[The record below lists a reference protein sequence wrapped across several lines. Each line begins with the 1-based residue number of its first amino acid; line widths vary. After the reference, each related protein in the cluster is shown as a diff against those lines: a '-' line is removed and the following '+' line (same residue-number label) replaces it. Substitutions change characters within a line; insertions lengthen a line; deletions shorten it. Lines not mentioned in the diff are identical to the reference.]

1 MYLPTKE
8 DLTALSEQ
16 GDGYAVSIY
25 MPTHQAGK
33 DTRENPI
40 RFKNR
45 LQEAEE
51 QLKRHG
57 LKGDDIDALLAPA
70 RQLDDYR
77 FWQNQREGLAVFVQ
91 RGAERHFLLPYAPDE
106 LTVVSR
112 RTHLKPLLPLLTG
125 DGRFFI
131 LAMSLGSARL
141 LEATRYSVT
150 EVTLENTPTSLEEA
164 LKYDDPEPFYEH
176 YTVSAANR
184 GGEALVQGQGA
195 GEDERKTNILRFFRA
210 FDNGLRAL
218 LAPQGDRIP
227 VVFAGD
233 KGLFPIYQEANHYKG
248 LLDRAVEGNPEGLR
262 DEELHARAWE
272 VAKPHFQAQRECDAA
287 AFGEALG
294 TGRAGQTLE
303 EVLWAALDA
312 RVATLFVPLGEH
324 VWGAFDAEARRL
336 ERTEEGPESYDLYD
350 AAASYTLLYG
360 GTVYA
365 VAPEEVPGDGPL
377 AAVYRF

>member
-1 MYLPTKE
+1 MDIPTKE

-16 GDGYAVSIY
+16 GEGYAVSIY
-25 MPTHQAGK
+25 MPTHKAGK

-51 QLKRHG
+51 QLRRHG

-70 RQLDDYR
+70 RKLDDYR

-91 RGAERHFLLPYAPDE
+91 GGSERHFLLPYAPDE
-106 LTVVSR
+106 LTVVAR

-131 LAMSLGSARL
+131 LAMSLGGARL

-150 EVTLENTPTSLEEA
+150 EVPVEGVPTSLEEA
-164 LKYDDPEPFYEH
+164 LQYDDPEPFHEH
-176 YTVSAANR
+176 YTVTAANR

-233 KGLFPIYQEANHYKG
+233 KGLFPIYQEANHYNG

-262 DEELHARAWE
+262 EEELHARAWE
-272 VAKPHFQAQRECDAA
+272 VVEPHFRAQRERDAA

-294 TGRAGQTLE
+294 TGRAGTALE

-312 RVATLFVPLGEH
+312 RIATLFVPLGERA
-324 VWGAFDAEARRL
+324 WGTFDAEARRL
-336 ERTEEGPESYDLYD
+336 ERTDEGPESYDLYD
-350 AAASYTLLYG
+350 AAATYTLLYG

-365 VAPEEVPGDGPL
+365 VAPDEVPGDGPL